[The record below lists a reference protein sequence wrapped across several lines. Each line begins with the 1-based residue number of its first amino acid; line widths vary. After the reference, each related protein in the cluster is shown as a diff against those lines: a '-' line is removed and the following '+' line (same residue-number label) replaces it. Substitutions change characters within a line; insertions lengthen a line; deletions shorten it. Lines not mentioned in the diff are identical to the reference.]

1 MLIPAGDLVFRA
13 DSYRQETG
21 VGGGRKPVLLNY
33 QKAYVREIVNDSFIC
48 G

>member
-21 VGGGRKPVLLNY
+21 VGGEKTRASKLSKG
-33 QKAYVREIVNDSFIC
+33 IC
-48 G
+48 EGNSK